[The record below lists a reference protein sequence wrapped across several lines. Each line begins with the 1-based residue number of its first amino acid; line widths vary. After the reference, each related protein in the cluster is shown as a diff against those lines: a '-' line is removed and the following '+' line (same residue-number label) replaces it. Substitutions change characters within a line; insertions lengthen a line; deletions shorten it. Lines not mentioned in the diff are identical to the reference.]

1 MTEAAKSVHAQLLWR
16 LAHQFV
22 EDAQRLLDQY
32 AAPQGPMWTNHFR
45 QAAFAIPV
53 NILEGMRE
61 AHAFERRLLLED
73 ARNALQESRYYL
85 LLAAEREGEVF
96 APLLQQTEE
105 MARLL
110 DEFTCPAPGRE
121 SQEGWQRLR

>member
-1 MTEAAKSVHAQLLWR
+1 MAETARSVHARMLWH

-32 AAPQGPMWTNHFR
+32 AKPQGPMWTSQFR
-45 QAAFAIPV
+45 RAAFAIPV
-53 NILEGMRE
+53 NIADGLREVHALGQRHFLDDALGALE
-61 AHAFERRLLLED
+61 
-73 ARNALQESRYYL
+73 ESRYYL
-85 LLAAEREGEVF
+85 LLAAETDREVI

-110 DEFTCPAPGRE
+110 DQCTCAASG
-121 SQEGWQRLR
+121 QDA

>member
-1 MTEAAKSVHAQLLWR
+1 MAEAARSVHARMLWC

-32 AAPQGPMWTNHFR
+32 SEPHGPLWTSQFR
-45 QAAFAIPV
+45 RAAFAIPV
-53 NILEGMRE
+53 NIADGLRE
-61 AHAFERRLLLED
+61 VHALDQRHFLED
-73 ARNALQESRYYL
+73 ALGALEESRYYL
-85 LLAAEREGEVF
+85 LLAAETDQDAI

-110 DEFTCPAPGRE
+110 DQYSCAASG
-121 SQEGWQRLR
+121 QEE